1 MKKIALALCAGA
13 ALASSAAMAAQ
24 GDILARFRVINVNP
38 DVKTT
43 GLLASPLSAGV
54 QDDTIPEL
62 DFTYMITNNIGAEL
76 ILGTSRHKVTADR
89 TPLGGGVGNIG
100 KVSAL
105 PPTLTLQYHFA
116 PDSASF
122 RPYIGAGLNY
132 TVFYNDGIKTEVG
145 EAQTD
150 RSSFGGA
157 LQLGADFPIAKNL
170 FVNVDVKK
178 IWMKTDVTGTTGA
191 IKGAH
196 LGTME
201 INPWVF
207 GIGVGMKF

>member
-1 MKKIALALCAGA
+1 MKKLATALCVGA

-24 GDILARFRVINVNP
+24 GDILARFRVVNVSP
-38 DVKTT
+38 DVSVDKT
-43 GLLASPLSAGV
+43 LSVLKADLK
-54 QDDTIPEL
+54 DDTIPEL

-178 IWMKTDVTGTTGA
+178 IWMKTDVTGTTGK

>member
-178 IWMKTDVTGTTGA
+178 IWINSDATVTLVGGSKVNA
-191 IKGAH
+191 DAD
-196 LGTME
+196 
-201 INPWVF
+201 INPWVV
-207 GIGVGMKF
+207 GVGLGYKF